1 MTAERD
7 PSTEAA
13 LATLVAVGRRL
24 AAVDRLWPTQPEPL
38 LQAVAA
44 TAASIMDA
52 QAASIALHDPATD
65 RLVFVA
71 AAGPAGGDVVGLA
84 IESTAG
90 IAGYAFATGQPL
102 AVADVAQD
110 PRFDRTIAESTGY
123 VPRSLLATPLVDD
136 QGALGVLEIL
146 DRRTG
151 TFDLRDLEV
160 AATLAR
166 QATVIARH
174 GRADRDATRLLRTS
188 LVTVIGS
195 DATPDAVDRLV
206 EAASE
211 GLADDGDDPVWRLAD
226 RIARLIGTD
235 PDQLELAV
243 EWLDALVRRA
253 DRGRGGRIGRG

>member
-1 MTAERD
+1 MSPERD
-7 PSTEAA
+7 AATDAA

-24 AAVDRLWPTQPEPL
+24 AAADRLWPSRPEPL

-44 TAASIMDA
+44 TAASVMDA

-84 IESTAG
+84 IEATAG

-102 AVADVAQD
+102 AIADVAQD

-123 VPRSLLATPLVDD
+123 VPSSLLATPLVDE
-136 QGALGVLEIL
+136 QGALGVLEVL

-160 AATLAR
+160 AGALAR

-174 GRADRDATRLLRTS
+174 GRAERDATRLLRSS
-188 LVTVIGS
+188 LVTVVEA
-195 DATPDAVDRLV
+195 DATADEVERLV
-206 EAASE
+206 AAATE
-211 GLADDGDDPVWRLAD
+211 TLAEDGDDPVWRLAD
-226 RIARLIGTD
+226 RVARLVASD

-243 EWLDALVRRA
+243 DWLDALVRRA
-253 DRGRGGRIGRG
+253 DRARGGRAGRG

>member
-1 MTAERD
+1 VTAERD
-7 PSTEAA
+7 PSTEVA

-24 AAVDRLWPTQPEPL
+24 AAADRLWPTQPEPL

-71 AAGPAGGDVVGLA
+71 AAGPAGDDVVGLA

-102 AVADVAQD
+102 AIADVAQD

-188 LVTVIGS
+188 LVTMVTTRCGAWPTGS
-195 DATPDAVDRLV
+195 P
-206 EAASE
+206 
-211 GLADDGDDPVWRLAD
+211 
-226 RIARLIGTD
+226 
-235 PDQLELAV
+235 
-243 EWLDALVRRA
+243 ALS
-253 DRGRGGRIGRG
+253 GRIPTSSNWRSSGSTRSSAERTAGGADGSGAGDRPGPGLERGLRG